1 MKRDNPQAYRV
12 YDPNGLAPTL
22 STMQGGGREP
32 YIIENYN
39 DGNKVVRKLTP
50 RECFRL
56 QGWSD
61 EYFEKAQLFNSNVQ
75 LYKQSGNGVTVNI
88 IESVGKNMS

>member
-1 MKRDNPQAYRV
+1 M
-12 YDPNGLAPTL
+12 YDPSGLSPTL
-22 STMQGGGREP
+22 NTMQGGGREP
-32 YIIENYN
+32 CIIENYN
-39 DGNKVVRKLTP
+39 DGDKVVRKLTP

-75 LYKQSGNGVTVNI
+75 LYKQSGNGVTLNI
-88 IESVGKNMS
+88 IESIGVHML